1 MILQTGGVVMATETF
16 YKRIIL
22 SDEAAERL
30 ADGLEKPRAPYVP
43 YSDIDEKFRRSEE
56 WLKQKISD
64 SDK

>member
-1 MILQTGGVVMATETF
+1 MATETF

-30 ADGLEKPRAPYVP
+30 ADGLEKPRAPYIP
-43 YSDIDEKFRRSEE
+43 HIDITERLRKSEE
-56 WLKQKISD
+56 WLKQKILE